1 MIKMTNHQTIAIT
14 VSGLAELAHSEY
26 QVNYF
31 ISKIMRSRFSNLI
44 FTSFRCFV
52 PFQCLEVCTSL
63 DPLLLKVLSDKC
75 LFSFKGLPFFEFC
88 PCW

>member
-31 ISKIMRSRFSNLI
+31 ILKKVMCSHFSNI
-44 FTSFRCFV
+44 IV
-52 PFQCLEVCTSL
+52 PAF
-63 DPLLLKVLSDKC
+63 
-75 LFSFKGLPFFEFC
+75 
-88 PCW
+88 